1 MCIFFTN
8 QHHICASDRPS
19 CRIKVQKDTSPTY
32 CIPPNAICIFAS
44 QSFLTRPFL
53 KKWLNAISNHLPPGR
68 VHERAHLISHAGGF
82 SDASAKPMTC
92 VVNKPNKTC
101 IKHLHILPTWVC
113 DVIGHRE
120 YYFSI
125 MIFGVPSC
133 TLHQVFFSSDSLAS
147 LATYC
152 MVVDRQRYLKFI
164 LETCCLLCVAWA
176 DVYFTS

>member
-1 MCIFFTN
+1 MTLCIYVYFLYKSTSHLCKRSSKLSYQSPKGYVAYILYTTQCN
-8 QHHICASDRPS
+8 LHICFS
-19 CRIKVQKDTSPTY
+19 I
-32 CIPPNAICIFAS
+32 IPDHAVP
-44 QSFLTRPFL
+44 

-133 TLHQVFFSSDSLAS
+133 TLHQVFFF
-147 LATYC
+147 
-152 MVVDRQRYLKFI
+152 K
-164 LETCCLLCVAWA
+164 W
-176 DVYFTS
+176 